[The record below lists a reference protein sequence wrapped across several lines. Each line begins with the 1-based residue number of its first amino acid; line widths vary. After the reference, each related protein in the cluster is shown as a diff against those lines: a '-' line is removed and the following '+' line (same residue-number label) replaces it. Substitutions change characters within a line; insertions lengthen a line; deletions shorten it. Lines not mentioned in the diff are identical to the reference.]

1 MEVMAEIEP
10 SGPAKVSGTG
20 ASCGTA
26 SGKAVSEAAWVKRQF
41 PLAETKK
48 MNKAMQKEKICF
60 LFRRNCL
67 ILWFKKL
74 IFICFLIS
82 ALLLYLIMNDSLN
95 GSSLRP
101 VMKTAI

>member
-1 MEVMAEIEP
+1 MMAEIES

-20 ASCGTA
+20 ASCGTT
-26 SGKAVSEAAWVKRQF
+26 SGKAVSEAAWVKMQF

-82 ALLLYLIMNDSLN
+82 ALLLYFIMNDSLN

>member
-1 MEVMAEIEP
+1 MEVMTEMDP
-10 SGPAKVSGTG
+10 SESGKVSATG
-20 ASCGTA
+20 SSCGTA
-26 SGKAVSEAAWVKRQF
+26 SGMAVSEAAWVKRQF

-60 LFRRNCL
+60 LLRRNCL

-82 ALLLYLIMNDSLN
+82 ALLLYFIVNDSLN

>member
-1 MEVMAEIEP
+1 MVLFGMRCYLGRGCYQRRDAIP
-10 SGPAKVSGTG
+10 SLR
-20 ASCGTA
+20 
-26 SGKAVSEAAWVKRQF
+26 AVVRVEAV
-41 PLAETKK
+41 
-48 MNKAMQKEKICF
+48 
-60 LFRRNCL
+60 CL

-82 ALLLYLIMNDSLN
+82 ALLLYFIVNDSLN